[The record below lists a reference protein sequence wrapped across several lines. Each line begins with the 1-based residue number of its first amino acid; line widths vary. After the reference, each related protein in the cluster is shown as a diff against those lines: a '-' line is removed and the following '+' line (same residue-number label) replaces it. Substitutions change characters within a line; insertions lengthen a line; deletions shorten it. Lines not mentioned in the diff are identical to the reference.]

1 VKGKRVV
8 PAGILLLALIFCC
21 AVSTADT
28 YNFAG
33 TTDTGT
39 YIGTLVIG
47 DDGAVAVAMVAATGD
62 TYLAATTQNGG
73 DTGGASAMQSSA
85 AAGDS
90 VFVGTGAVNGNG
102 DSASVGALAIGSASI
117 EAVQYAS
124 SGGIGSVA
132 GQAAS
137 IAGQRAVAGSLGI
150 SGAGDEASTDTHLS
164 NGGNITTIQ
173 GALAAEGDLMGV
185 NTAGAAAGQL
195 STIKA
200 LNGGWA
206 SSTAADRGS
215 TATTGASVTGM
226 GNISTLQGAVSG
238 NIAGMLGTHPLD
250 AGGALAAQLT
260 SLDSDGGGA
269 AWSSAANGN
278 GCEANTEAGYSG
290 SGYIDET
297 IQGAGAGGVSV
308 FDNELLGGALALQ
321 YTKEI
326 KGSPALIID
335 IYEGAWATSSA
346 TNNNGYSAATEA
358 YAEGNGL
365 IQGTIQGATASDL
378 SLFHPGIP
386 AALTAE
392 GACAAQYTDRIT
404 SDIGGAARSLAVNNE
419 SGSTAFTT
427 ARFMDGGGEILSTI
441 QGAAAGEIGVTGV
454 AGVSVDGAV
463 AGQYTQEIR
472 NVSSSTT
479 NGWAFTRAAH
489 NNGEDRAWVLTGFL
503 NGGSV
508 DEVVQLGAGGDIMVT
523 TPISIG
529 AEGAVAAQYISSTAS
544 NPLISRAVHG
554 TESDFDFQSSSPAF
568 QWAVAG
574 TVTDG
579 FSIEGAEAGSIP

>member
-1 VKGKRVV
+1 MNGKRAV
-8 PAGILLLALIFCC
+8 PAGILLLACIFCC

-28 YNFAG
+28 YNFTG

-39 YIGTLVIG
+39 YIGTLAIG
-47 DDGAVAVAMVAATGD
+47 DDGTVAVAIAAATGD
-62 TYLAATTQNGG
+62 THLVATTQNAG
-73 DTGGASAMQSSA
+73 DTGGASAMQSTAVS
-85 AAGDS
+85 GDA

-102 DSASVGALAIGSASI
+102 DSASVGALGRGGAAIESAQI
-117 EAVQYAS
+117 AAS
-124 SGGIGSVA
+124 AGTGSVA
-132 GQAAS
+132 GQVAS
-137 IAGQRAVAGSLGI
+137 IIGQTAVAGSLGV
-150 SGAGDEASTDTHLS
+150 SGAGDMASTDTHLS
-164 NGGNITTIQ
+164 NGGNITTAQ
-173 GALAAEGDLMGV
+173 GALAGEVDFIGMNA
-185 NTAGAAAGQL
+185 AAAAAGQI
-195 STIKA
+195 SEINA
-200 LNGGWA
+200 LDGGWA
-206 SSTAADRGS
+206 SSTAVDRGS
-215 TATTGASVTGM
+215 TAATGASVTGK
-226 GNISTLQGAVSG
+226 GNISTLQGAVAG
-238 NIAGMLGTHPLD
+238 DLAGMLGTHPFD

-269 AWSSAANGN
+269 AWSTAANGN

-290 SGYIDET
+290 TGYIDET

-346 TNNNGYSAATEA
+346 TNNNRYSAATVA
-358 YAEGNGL
+358 YAEGNGT
-365 IQGTIQGATASDL
+365 IQDTIQGALASDL
-378 SLFHPGIP
+378 NLFHPGIP

-392 GACAAQYTDRIT
+392 GAYAAQHTDRIT
-404 SDIGGAARSLAVNNE
+404 SDIGGAALSLAVNNE

-427 ARFMDGGGEILSTI
+427 ARFLNGGGEILSTN

-454 AGVSVDGAV
+454 VGVSVDGAV

-479 NGWAFTRAAH
+479 SGWAFTRAAH
-489 NNGEDRAWVLTGFL
+489 NNGEDRAWVLTGFR

-508 DEVVQLGAGGDIMVT
+508 DGVVQLGAGGDIMVT

-554 TESDFDFQSSSPAF
+554 TESDFDFQPSSPAF